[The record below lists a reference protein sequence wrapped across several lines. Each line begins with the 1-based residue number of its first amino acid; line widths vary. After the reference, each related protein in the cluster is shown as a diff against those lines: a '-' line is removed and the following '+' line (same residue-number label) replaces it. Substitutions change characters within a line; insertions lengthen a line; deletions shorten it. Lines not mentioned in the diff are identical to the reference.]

1 MSKVDFFQHMAGM
14 ASFSFQLIGR
24 WQFLCS
30 ESKAKNKTRNLSQS
44 KSFSSVKIDDWL
56 DKVLSLITAKEV

>member
-1 MSKVDFFQHMAGM
+1 M

-44 KSFSSVKIDDWL
+44 KNSSSVKIDDWL

>member
-1 MSKVDFFQHMAGM
+1 MAGM

-44 KSFSSVKIDDWL
+44 KSSSSVKIDDWL